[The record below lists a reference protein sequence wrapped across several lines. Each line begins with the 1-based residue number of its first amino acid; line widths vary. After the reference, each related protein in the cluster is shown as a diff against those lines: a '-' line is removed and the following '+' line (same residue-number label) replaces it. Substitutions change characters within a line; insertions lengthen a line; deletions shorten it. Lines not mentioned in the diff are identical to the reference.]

1 MFHKRR
7 NLFLMVMFITVLS
20 FLVSACSLFG
30 KKKPTKDDVP
40 AEGRTVKIDSMETIK
55 GVNPPTSEDSSPPR
69 NLLLLLLQLRHLLNL
84 HPRSPRKP
92 PRFLPGLRTALPFP
106 TSMRGSRKKWP
117 FWTSENKTTY
127 QEEKIGDAVT
137 KKLQDRL
144 EATQRLV
151 IIDRTVVV
159 NRLDKQGTPVD
170 KLTSPAVMKRAYQ
183 TLGIQAFLAGTV
195 TDVGLLGSKSSES
208 SSEEVS
214 FATAKIEIQLTDAST
229 GNLLKTFIGR
239 SPIFGTRETGENSRG
254 KAVTKALDACLDD
267 ILDGILRYMDLL
279 DWTTTIA
286 RIDGQNFYINAGRSS
301 GLRIGDTL
309 EVFEPG
315 KEIIHPTTNISLG
328 WTTGKSKGF
337 IRVTEL
343 FGVDAAGGQPVQ
355 GQGFSIDDVV
365 KPSAR

>member
-1 MFHKRR
+1 MFRKRK
-7 NLFLMVMFITVLS
+7 NLFLMLIFITALS
-20 FLVSACSLFG
+20 FLLSACSLFG
-30 KKKPTKDDVP
+30 KKKTTKDDVP
-40 AEGRTVKIDSMETIK
+40 AEGRTVKIESMETIK
-55 GVNPPTSEDSSPPR
+55 GVNPPTSEDSSPPKK
-69 NLLLLLLQLRHLLNL
+69 
-84 HPRSPRKP
+84 PSPSPTITPPPQPAPPKP
-92 PRFLPGLRTALPFP
+92 PQTAWLPPRPPYSPSLPYFDV
-106 TSMRGSRKKWP
+106 GFKKKIAVLD
-117 FWTSENKTTY
+117 FENKTTY

-144 EATQRLV
+144 EATQRMV
-151 IIDRTVVV
+151 VIDRTVVI
-159 NRLDKQGTPVD
+159 NRLDKQGPPVD

-195 TDVGLLGSKSSES
+195 TDVGLLGTKSSES
-208 SSEEVS
+208 SAEEVS
-214 FATAKIEIQLTDAST
+214 FATAKIEVQLTDAST

-267 ILDGILRYMDLL
+267 ILDGILRHMDLL

>member
-55 GVNPPTSEDSSPPR
+55 GVNPPTSEDSSPPKK
-69 NLLLLLLQLRHLLNL
+69 
-84 HPRSPRKP
+84 PSPPPTITPPPQPAPPKP
-92 PRFLPGLRTALPFP
+92 PQTASLPPRPPYSPSLPYFDV
-106 TSMRGSRKKWP
+106 GFKKKVAVLD
-117 FWTSENKTTY
+117 FENKTTY

-267 ILDGILRYMDLL
+267 IMDGILRYMDLL

-286 RIDGQNFYINAGRSS
+286 KIDGQNFYINAGRSS